1 MVQTPAGAVPC
12 LIVRHPRA
20 RRLTL
25 RLHAGELRLTVP
37 ARTAERDIA
46 AFLSAGAD
54 WIARHTADGPAAPA
68 PLADGDRVALL
79 DGHRVLRLVPG
90 TTRAGARADAT
101 HLTVRLPAGT
111 DAGPVV
117 EAWYR
122 SHARRTLGAMAQD
135 LAGTMGLRVAGV
147 SVRDPRG
154 RWGSCSASGR
164 LSFSWRLLLA
174 PSAVASHVVAH
185 EVCHLRH
192 LDHSPDFHA
201 LLREVDPATDEARA
215 WLRANGPLLH
225 LGPAWRSLT
234 AGNPAGAA

>member
-25 RLHAGELRLTVP
+25 RLREGELRLTVP
-37 ARTAERDIA
+37 ERTAERDIA
-46 AFLSAGAD
+46 AFLSASAD
-54 WIARHTADGPAAPA
+54 WIALQATGAAATA
-68 PLADGDRVALL
+68 PLADGDRIALL

-90 TTRAGARADAT
+90 TRAGVRADAT
-101 HLTVRLPAGT
+101 HLTVRLPHGA
-111 DAGPVV
+111 DPGPAV

-135 LAGTMGLRVAGV
+135 LAGAIGLRVAGV

-174 PSAVASHVVAH
+174 PSAIASHVVAH

-192 LDHSPDFHA
+192 LDHSPAFHA

-215 WLRANGPLLH
+215 WLRVNGPLLH
-225 LGPAWRSLT
+225 LGPAWRSRY
-234 AGNPAGAA
+234 AGHPPGAA